1 MEGGDVELL
10 FHGYRVF
17 HGADEK
23 VLEMEGGMI
32 TQQCELLNITESY
45 TYNG

>member
-17 HGADEK
+17 LGLMKKFWRWK
-23 VLEMEGGMI
+23 VG
-32 TQQCELLNITESY
+32 
-45 TYNG
+45 